1 MIRNS
6 SEKSKIKIDKIGITT
21 DNLTSRGGLTFIV
34 KYIESINIYPLLQRY
49 FGSIRKTY
57 KGLPVKE
64 LIKQLFC
71 FFIDGTSFRL
81 TRFDELSK
89 DRGYSSTIETPQSK
103 MASSHQIKR
112 FFGAFSFVRNYLF
125 RKLLQ
130 TIFVWRLN
138 ITKPAVII
146 LDLDTMVMANDD
158 ALKREGVEP
167 TYKKKK
173 GFQPLLLKWGS
184 FIVDAVFRGGSKN
197 SNNGDTVIKMVD
209 HIVRLI
215 RNKYREDVP
224 IILKEDSGFYDQKNF
239 KAFEELGIGHVSGGK
254 IYATICEYV
263 GNCPKE
269 QWVNIEKKNQ
279 TWKILEFGDC
289 RGTWD
294 KFRRAIF
301 TQPLYEDN
309 QKLLPFA
316 RPARI
321 YYTNIGMG
329 GKIDTLLKNAGMGNY
344 LEAENIVELAH
355 QRGADELV
363 HRGIKDF
370 GTEQLPFKRIESN
383 TAFFYIMLVAFNL
396 LEAFKEDVSKDV
408 IPKVCYATTFRRKI
422 IDIAAKVVHTGGYII
437 FRVTED
443 TWKALN
449 VTMLWDL
456 CNKPLV
462 PAIL

>member
-1 MIRNS
+1 M
-6 SEKSKIKIDKIGITT
+6 
-21 DNLTSRGGLTFIV
+21 
-34 KYIESINIYPLLQRY
+34 YPLLERY
-49 FGSIRKTY
+49 FGSIRLNR

-64 LIKQLFC
+64 LFKQLFC
-71 FFIDGTSFRL
+71 FFIDGTSLHL
-81 TRFDELSK
+81 TRFDELAE
-89 DRGYSSTIETPQSK
+89 DRGYASVIETPRKK

-112 FFGAFSFVRNYLF
+112 VFKAFSFVRNYLF
-125 RKLLQ
+125 RRLLQ
-130 TIFVWRLN
+130 SLFIWRLN
-138 ITKPAVII
+138 ITKPAVIM

-158 ALKREGVEP
+158 ALKRQGVEP

-173 GFQPLLLKWGS
+173 GFQPLLLKWGT
-184 FIVDAVFRGGSKN
+184 FVIDAVFRGGSKN
-197 SNNGDTVIKMVD
+197 SNNGDTVIKMVE

-215 RNKYREDVP
+215 RKKYREDAA
-224 IILKEDSGFYDQKNF
+224 IILKDDSGFYDQENF
-239 KAFEELGIGHVSGGK
+239 KAFEKLEIGYVCGGK
-254 IYATICEYV
+254 IYPAIREYV
-263 GNCPKE
+263 ENCPRE
-269 QWVNIEKKNQ
+269 QWINIEKKNQ
-279 TWKILEFGDC
+279 EWEILEFGDC

-321 YYTNIGMG
+321 YYTNLGMG
-329 GKIDTLLKNAGMGNY
+329 GNIDILLKNAGKENY
-344 LEAENIVELAH
+344 IKTEEIVEIAH
-355 QRGADELV
+355 HRGADELV

-370 GTEQLPFKRIESN
+370 GTEQLPFKRFESN

-408 IPKVCYATTFRRKI
+408 IPKVCYATTFRRKV
-422 IDIAAKVVHTGGYII
+422 IDIAAKIVHTGGYII

-449 VTMLWDL
+449 VAMLWDL
-456 CNKPLV
+456 CNKPLA

>member
-6 SEKSKIKIDKIGITT
+6 SEKSKIRIDKIGTTT
-21 DNLTSRGGLTFIV
+21 DYLTSRGGLAFV
-34 KYIESINIYPLLQRY
+34 NRYIESINIYPLLKRY
-49 FGSIRKTY
+49 FGSMRKTC
-57 KGLPVKE
+57 KGLPINE
-64 LIKQLFC
+64 LYKQLFC

-81 TRFDELSK
+81 TRFDELAK
-89 DRGYSSTIETPQSK
+89 DRGYASTIETPQSK

-112 FFGAFSFVRNYLF
+112 FFRAFSFVRNYLF
-125 RKLLQ
+125 RRLLQ
-130 TIFVWRLN
+130 TIFIWRLN

-173 GFQPLLLKWGS
+173 GFQPLLLKWGL
-184 FIVDAVFRGGSKN
+184 FVVDAVFRGGSKN
-197 SNNGDTVIKMVD
+197 SNNGDTVIKMIEHV
-209 HIVRLI
+209 VVLI
-215 RNKYREDVP
+215 RNKYRADVP
-224 IILKEDSGFYDQKNF
+224 IILKEDRCFYDQKNF
-239 KAFEELGIGHVSGGK
+239 KAFEELGIGHISGGK

-263 GNCPKE
+263 ENCPQE

-279 TWKILEFGDC
+279 TWEILEFGDC

-321 YYTNIGMG
+321 YYTNLGMG
-329 GKIDTLLKNAGMGNY
+329 GNIDILLKNAGLEYY
-344 LEAENIVELAH
+344 LDVENIVELAH

-370 GTEQLPFKRIESN
+370 GTEQLPFKRFESN
-383 TAFFYIMLVAFNL
+383 TAFFYIMLVAF
-396 LEAFKEDVSKDV
+396 
-408 IPKVCYATTFRRKI
+408 
-422 IDIAAKVVHTGGYII
+422 
-437 FRVTED
+437 
-443 TWKALN
+443 
-449 VTMLWDL
+449 
-456 CNKPLV
+456 
-462 PAIL
+462 